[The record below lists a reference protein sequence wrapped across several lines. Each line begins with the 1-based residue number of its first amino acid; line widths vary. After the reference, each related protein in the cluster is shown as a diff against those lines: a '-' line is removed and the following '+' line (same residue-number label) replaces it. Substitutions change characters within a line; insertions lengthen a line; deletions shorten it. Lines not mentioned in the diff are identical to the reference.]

1 MLRIH
6 GASTVGFRDL
16 LPLGRGQRVAQRKT
30 GLPRCA
36 GRWVSVAASAILL
49 TSLVAEAPAFVC
61 SRGSASSALR
71 PAVRERRTLR
81 RAESFDPF
89 GIKSALKETTAGL
102 FDSATEEKPSELD
115 EQMMIEIFA
124 KFDADSDGILN
135 IDEFNALQ
143 QATEG
148 SDAVYN
154 ADQLKDLLL
163 TVNGDLKSPELG
175 MPFAEY
181 RRLYV
186 SRRLKNTYNTDVNR
200 DHVKIFGPGGG
211 DASGRAEARI
221 SAGLFEGVAVKVQG
235 LKGAVEL
242 NGREGHIV
250 APNGAEAALVVEDR
264 VVVSLAGD
272 GERVALKLANVVAKT
287 QLAD

>member
-1 MLRIH
+1 MAL
-6 GASTVGFRDL
+6 
-16 LPLGRGQRVAQRKT
+16 
-30 GLPRCA
+30 
-36 GRWVSVAASAILL
+36 AILL
-49 TSLVAEAPAFVC
+49 IALAGEAPAFAC
-61 SRGSASSALR
+61 SRRQGTSALW
-71 PAVRERRTLR
+71 PIVRHGRTVR

-89 GIKSALKETTAGL
+89 GIKNALKETAAGL
-102 FDSATEEKPSELD
+102 FDSAVEEKPSELD
-115 EQMMIEIFA
+115 EQMMLEIFA

-135 IDEFNALQ
+135 LDEFNALQ
-143 QATEG
+143 KATEG
-148 SDAVYN
+148 NEAVYN

-175 MPFAEY
+175 MPFSEY

-186 SRRLKNTYNTDVNR
+186 SRKLKSTYNTDVNR

-211 DASGRAEARI
+211 DAASRAEARVA
-221 SAGLFEGVAVKVQG
+221 AGLFEGVAVKVQG

-242 NGREGHIV
+242 NGREGHVV
-250 APNGAEAALVVEDR
+250 APNGAEASLVVEDR

-287 QLAD
+287 QIAD